1 MKTRTYYTP
10 YTEVY
15 SNKTIETIEV
25 LPSTRL
31 EELARMNFNS
41 DFADLNI
48 NKKTIV
54 RNWFMYE
61 LIMSKKPVK
70 IIKTF

>member
-1 MKTRTYYTP
+1 M
-10 YTEVY
+10 TEV
-15 SNKTIETIEV
+15 SLNKTIETIEV

-48 NKKTIV
+48 SKKTEV
-54 RNWFMYE
+54 RNMFMYE
-61 LIMSKKPVK
+61 LLILNKPVK
-70 IIKTF
+70 ITRTF